1 MSAKSS
7 LSRRHFLGITAAAG
21 GLSALPVRNGR
32 AADRD
37 VVVIGAGIAGITAAR
52 LLREQGYSVTVLEA
66 RGRIGG
72 RAYTEDA
79 TFGIPYD
86 HGCAWLHSADINP
99 LTGLV
104 RDAGY
109 DVRDEGTRDIWLHLD
124 GREGT
129 DGDYASAGEAYGIL
143 QDRLESWNDERDLS
157 VAELSPPNDRFDR
170 LAHARL
176 GPLEAG
182 VETASLS
189 VADVNAQAGTG
200 VEYMVP
206 EGMARAILEGI
217 GSVDVELGKPVE
229 QIDWSGDAVVVS
241 GAWGT
246 ITART
251 ILITVSTG
259 VLAAGNIRFV
269 PALPEWKYSAIST
282 LPMGV
287 LEKTGFLLAP
297 GTISEADTNT
307 LYVQGSE
314 TAMVWDYLLKPF
326 GSDLVIAFTGGQ
338 EARDL
343 HKLSNRD
350 ATEAALE
357 GLASVFGTN
366 IRKAV
371 RTTHLTNWA
380 GDPWALGAYA
390 AVTPGNLKSR
400 QALGQ
405 PVAERLF
412 FAGEAVIPE
421 WATQATAAWL
431 SARQAA
437 EDIIR
442 QLG

>member
-1 MSAKSS
+1 
-7 LSRRHFLGITAAAG
+7 
-21 GLSALPVRNGR
+21 
-32 AADRD
+32 
-37 VVVIGAGIAGITAAR
+37 
-52 LLREQGYSVTVLEA
+52 
-66 RGRIGG
+66 
-72 RAYTEDA
+72 
-79 TFGIPYD
+79 
-86 HGCAWLHSADINP
+86 
-99 LTGLV
+99 
-104 RDAGY
+104 
-109 DVRDEGTRDIWLHLD
+109 
-124 GREGT
+124 
-129 DGDYASAGEAYGIL
+129 
-143 QDRLESWNDERDLS
+143 
-157 VAELSPPNDRFDR
+157 
-170 LAHARL
+170 
-176 GPLEAG
+176 
-182 VETASLS
+182 
-189 VADVNAQAGTG
+189 
-200 VEYMVP
+200 
-206 EGMARAILEGI
+206 
-217 GSVDVELGKPVE
+217 
-229 QIDWSGDAVVVS
+229 
-241 GAWGT
+241 
-246 ITART
+246 
-251 ILITVSTG
+251 
-259 VLAAGNIRFV
+259 
-269 PALPEWKYSAIST
+269 
-282 LPMGV
+282 
-287 LEKTGFLLAP
+287 FLLAP